1 MKVENKRCEWRKIE
15 TVRAIFVKLNW
26 IDCVL
31 SVSGVL
37 PINIRREEVSGS
49 RRDALNSTARNVFNP
64 YFAENEI
71 NFETFLFENY
81 KLVFL
86 TQYELDKK
94 LILES
99 YKL

>member
-1 MKVENKRCEWRKIE
+1 MCSTLILQKTKLILKKIKIE

-37 PINIRREEVSGS
+37 PINIRREEVSEP
-49 RRDALNSTARNVFNP
+49 RQKALNSTAARNVFNP

-71 NFETFLFENY
+71 NFE
-81 KLVFL
+81 
-86 TQYELDKK
+86 KK
-94 LILES
+94 LKIGW
-99 YKL
+99 KGV